1 MIPKLFQKI
10 EQNTLPNVFYEASI
24 TLIQRH
30 YKKRKLQTT
39 IPDGKLWEKAVMHG
53 FLSSAQS
60 HKTGCEPGTFP
71 YRKIR
76 SPCSLCCT
84 YLFGCLG
91 ISFPV
96 AGLVYTPL
104 FCLSMCVTGAQA
116 HPPLFIFQ
124 TPWGRGQDSS
134 LAVDSFLAS
143 VVRQNLL
150 AMKDP
155 CLPFKLIFFYL
166 FFT

>member
-84 YLFGCLG
+84 SLWVFGNIFPCCRIGVYSFVLLKHVCHWSPG
-91 ISFPV
+91 SPPTFYISDPMGKRSRFFACSRQFPRISCE
-96 AGLVYTPL
+96 AK
-104 FCLSMCVTGAQA
+104 
-116 HPPLFIFQ
+116 
-124 TPWGRGQDSS
+124 
-134 LAVDSFLAS
+134 S
-143 VVRQNLL
+143 VGHEGPLL
-150 AMKDP
+150 A
-155 CLPFKLIFFYL
+155 I
-166 FFT
+166 